1 MTITSIGSS
10 FSYIRPDSAA
20 RETAP
25 AAAGEEATERAS
37 RASDADDGS
46 KATSGAS
53 ATTREKKPVSAA
65 SDELNAALL
74 RVQENRAAEHARTA
88 AKAYGHG

>member
-25 AAAGEEATERAS
+25 AAANEEAGERAS
-37 RASDADDGS
+37 RASDDG
-46 KATSGAS
+46 AEAASGTS
-53 ATTREKKPVSAA
+53 ATTREKKPVSAV

>member
-10 FSYIRPDSAA
+10 FSYIRPDAAA

-25 AAAGEEATERAS
+25 AAASEEAS
-37 RASDADDGS
+37 RASNSDGGS
-46 KATSGAS
+46 KAASGAS
-53 ATTREKKPVSAA
+53 ATTRDRKPVSAT

-88 AKAYGHG
+88 AEAYGHG